1 MDVIAQTV
9 QAADAVPA
17 WVGGL
22 SGTAL
27 TGVLLYY
34 LITNALPKMQDRF
47 HEALEKE
54 RESREKMSERTFQEH
69 REAIKAIIEKDEKR
83 CEHEDER
90 HRELIARIDS
100 LPGMLRPQV

>member
-1 MDVIAQTV
+1 MLYLIAQVTP
-9 QAADAVPA
+9 APEAVPS
-17 WVGGL
+17 WVGAL

-27 TGVLLYY
+27 TGFLLYY

-54 RESREKMSERTFQEH
+54 RDSREKLAERTFQEH

-83 CEHEDER
+83 HD
-90 HRELIARIDS
+90 ELIARLDA
-100 LPGMLRPQV
+100 LPGQLRSQV